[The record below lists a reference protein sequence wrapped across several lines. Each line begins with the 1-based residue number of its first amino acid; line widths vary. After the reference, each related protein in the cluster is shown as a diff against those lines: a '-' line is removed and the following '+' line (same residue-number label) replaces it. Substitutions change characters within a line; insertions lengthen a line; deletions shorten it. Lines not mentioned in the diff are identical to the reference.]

1 MGCSAYVAERYEVKW
16 VCTDIRLDEIE
27 NFVRELE
34 NSEHHEVVWYKSDSD
49 MQYEFGRSGLE
60 EVIKDEN
67 ISAKSKEIA
76 KKLLEIGDKNSTFV
90 RVEFSM

>member
-1 MGCSAYVAERYEVKW
+1 MGCAAYVAKRYEVEW
-16 VCTDIRLDEIE
+16 VCTDIRFDDVE

-34 NSEHHEVVWYKSDSD
+34 NSELYEVVWYKSDSD

-60 EVIKDEN
+60 EVIKNEN
-67 ISAKSKEIA
+67 ISVKSKEVA
-76 KKLLEIGDKNSTFV
+76 KQLLEIGDKNKSFV

>member
-1 MGCSAYVAERYEVKW
+1 M
-16 VCTDIRLDEIE
+16 DEIE

-49 MQYEFGRSGLE
+49 MQYEFGRSELE
-60 EVIKDEN
+60 EVIKNEN
-67 ISAKSKEIA
+67 INAKSKEIA